1 VLRVRRVSPSFS
13 VLLALALGAVL
24 AASGCKKSGSPRLEG
39 HWRGSK
45 AEGVTSDV
53 QAAANTF
60 ALDTELD
67 VKGEAISVRTPK
79 GKQSGK
85 FKVVREDKKS
95 VVIITD
101 ADGPKDEQTFTFDD
115 ERTMRWKVVEGKT
128 ISFHRE

>member
-1 VLRVRRVSPSFS
+1 VLRAFSCSRAVVIAALSFG
-13 VLLALALGAVL
+13 VCLG
-24 AASGCKKSGSPRLEG
+24 ASGCHKTGSPRLEG

-53 QAAANTF
+53 QQAANTF

-79 GKQSGK
+79 GRQAGK
-85 FKVVREDKKS
+85 FKVVKEDKKS
-95 VVIITD
+95 VVIVTD

-115 ERTMRWKVVEGKT
+115 ERTMRWKVLEGKT
-128 ISFHRE
+128 ITFHRE

>member
-1 VLRVRRVSPSFS
+1 VLRASSWSRTIVIVTF
-13 VLLALALGAVL
+13 ALGVA
-24 AASGCKKSGSPRLEG
+24 GCRKSGSPRLEG

-45 AEGVTSDV
+45 AEGVASDV
-53 QAAANTF
+53 QQAANTF
-60 ALDTELD
+60 ALDTEID

-95 VVIITD
+95 VVIVTD

-115 ERTMRWKVVEGKT
+115 EATMRWKVLEGKT
-128 ISFHRE
+128 MTLHRE

>member
-1 VLRVRRVSPSFS
+1 MLRVFSWSRVVVVTAASFG
-13 VLLALALGAVL
+13 VCLG
-24 AASGCKKSGSPRLEG
+24 ASGCHKIGSPRLEG

-53 QAAANTF
+53 QQAANTF

-79 GKQSGK
+79 GKQAGK
-85 FKVVREDKKS
+85 FKVVKEDKKS
-95 VVIITD
+95 VVIVTD

-115 ERTMRWKVVEGKT
+115 ERTMRWKVLEGKT
-128 ISFHRE
+128 ITFHRE

>member
-1 VLRVRRVSPSFS
+1 VRFAFS
-13 VLLALALGAVL
+13 WFGVVVIATLALGAV
-24 AASGCKKSGSPRLEG
+24 GCKKPGSARLEG

-53 QAAANTF
+53 QQAANTF
-60 ALDTELD
+60 ALDTEID

-79 GKQSGK
+79 GKQAGK
-85 FKVVREDKKS
+85 FKVLKEDKKS

-115 ERTMRWKVVEGKT
+115 ERTMRWKVLEGKT
-128 ISFHRE
+128 ITFHRE